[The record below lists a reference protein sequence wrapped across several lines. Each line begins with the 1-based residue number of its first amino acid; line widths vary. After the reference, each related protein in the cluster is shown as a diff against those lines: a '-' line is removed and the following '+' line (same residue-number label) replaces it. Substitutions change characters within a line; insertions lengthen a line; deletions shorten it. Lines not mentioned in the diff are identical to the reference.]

1 MVSDHDPARLLGQ
14 APGSQPGR
22 RRPPGRR
29 PPHDRNLPALGALDT
44 LEPVVLPL
52 LPGAGMRLTDSL
64 SPDTGLAFE
73 RERAFPADSVEIVYA
88 CQVQRDQLP
97 GRPAS
102 RRPNA

>member
-1 MVSDHDPARLLGQ
+1 
-14 APGSQPGR
+14 
-22 RRPPGRR
+22 
-29 PPHDRNLPALGALDT
+29 
-44 LEPVVLPL
+44 
-52 LPGAGMRLTDSL
+52 MRLTDSL
-64 SPDTGLAFE
+64 SPDTWLTFE